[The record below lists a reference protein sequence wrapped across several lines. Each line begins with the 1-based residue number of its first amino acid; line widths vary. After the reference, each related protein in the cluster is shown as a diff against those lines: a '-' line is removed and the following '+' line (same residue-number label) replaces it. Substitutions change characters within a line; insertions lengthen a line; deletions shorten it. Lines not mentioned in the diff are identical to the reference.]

1 MGRIF
6 FIARAYSPNAAS
18 DIRYRSLMKGMIC
31 EQKISFVYLLPDA
44 DGSRLEI
51 PSPNIDVINMWEGHR
66 HYNRVS
72 QIICL
77 YLNLFKFLRHL
88 KKGDIVVDLACCEIL
103 PFLLRKRGI
112 KVFYELS
119 EHPEVSLSASRIAPS
134 SDRFLKLCRQLTG
147 LFVISNS
154 LKQYF
159 IENGVE
165 ESRIHIINMVVDETR
180 FESLRKSETDSKC
193 IAYCGTASN
202 NKDGVDQLI
211 KAFGVVT
218 KSHPDY
224 KLMIIGKTPDPNQS
238 FGNLKLVGDL
248 GIKDKVIFTG
258 AIPYSQVPQLIVD
271 AEVLAL
277 DRPDNKQAKY
287 GFPTKLGEY
296 LISGNP
302 VVITRV
308 GDIPLY
314 LKHRENALIATPDD
328 VDSFSGELLWVIEH
342 PEQAKQIGEKGK
354 EVALINFNGATE
366 GKKLLE
372 IINSY

>member
-1 MGRIF
+1 M
-6 FIARAYSPNAAS
+6 
-18 DIRYRSLMKGMIC
+18 
-31 EQKISFVYLLPDA
+31 PDA
-44 DGSRLEI
+44 DGSKLEP
-51 PSPNIDVINMWEGHR
+51 PSPNIDVINMWEGHGR
-66 HYNRVS
+66 YNRVT
-72 QIICL
+72 QVICL
-77 YLNLFKFLRHL
+77 YLHLFRFIRQL
-88 KKGDIVVDLACCEIL
+88 KRGDVIVDLACCEIL

-112 KVFYELS
+112 KVFYEIS
-119 EHPEVSLSASRIAPS
+119 EHPDVSLSASRIAPS
-134 SDRFLKLCRQLTG
+134 VNRFLKLCRKLTG

-154 LKQYF
+154 LKDYF
-159 IENGVE
+159 IENGVD

-180 FESLRKSETDSKC
+180 FEGLRKSETNSKC

-224 KLMIIGKTPDPNQS
+224 KLMIIGKTPDQNQS
-238 FGNLKLVGDL
+238 FGNLKLVDDL

-258 AIPYSQVPQLIVD
+258 AIPYNQVPQLIVE

-314 LKHRENALIATPDD
+314 LNHQVSAIIAKPDD
-328 VDSFSGELLWVIEH
+328 VNSFSNELLWVIEH
-342 PEQAKQIGEKGK
+342 PEKAKQIGERGK
-354 EVALINFNGATE
+354 EVALNSFNGAIE
-366 GKKLLE
+366 GKKLLG
-372 IINSY
+372 IINSYQNV